1 MPARGEFRVVA
12 LLTTGARTPVTT
24 HLPSDA
30 QTWVA
35 APLTAGSLIHT
46 LNNPIPEAGLGELY
60 QIAIAVWGNIPAK
73 INSGVRIR
81 S

>member
-1 MPARGEFRVVA
+1 MPARREFRVVA

-35 APLTAGSLIHT
+35 APLPAGSLIHT

-60 QIAIAVWGNIPAK
+60 QIAITA
-73 INSGVRIR
+73 
-81 S
+81 